1 MVLVKRDVEK
11 ASGRVGR
18 ADAANAGAG
27 NGDGVLDIEGICG
40 EVVRQGQDFIGIVGI
55 GRWIVGTGGGEV
67 PGGDTELVQVECS
80 GGLDVKFICRGFG
93 EAAGA
98 YQIAVD
104 EVIELAVGDGDAY
117 GNPLAFVAVVSK
129 ICSN

>member
-1 MVLVKRDVEK
+1 M
-11 ASGRVGR
+11 
-18 ADAANAGAG
+18 
-27 NGDGVLDIEGICG
+27 LDIEGICG

-104 EVIELAVGDGDAY
+104 EVIDIPAGEGDPHGH
-117 GNPLAFVAVVSK
+117 PLVAVAVVGEIRK
-129 ICSN
+129 DIL